1 VVTTATVDDTNREV
15 SDVHEDTREQ
25 IYRIIIKIGIIRKSV
40 KFINS
45 FIYRFASKKLKVDFD
60 ESISIYHKILGKS
73 FD

>member
-1 VVTTATVDDTNREV
+1 VVTTAT